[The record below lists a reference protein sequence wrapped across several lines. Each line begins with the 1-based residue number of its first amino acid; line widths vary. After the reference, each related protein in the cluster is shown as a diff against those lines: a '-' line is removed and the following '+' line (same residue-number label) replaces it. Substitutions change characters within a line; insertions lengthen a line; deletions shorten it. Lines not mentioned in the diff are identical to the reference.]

1 MTAVNLLQ
9 TKRVFL
15 QDFFNKNFIL
25 APKRLQVILR
35 FDLISADHQKRI
47 DIETVKM
54 RLQINSDPIVR
65 QNMVGE
71 VAVGG
76 LPAMLCS
83 SASVKRK
90 NVMSLHL
97 LIIFFLFIFFQVA
110 RQSQPAKRKWPNGNT
125 GFGSPFFYY
134 SNHVS
139 TLLYFD
145 NNRRPVSFV
154 PLLSKN
160 GTKVFLKLF
169 FKDFWVYL
177 SLLWLQSRYFYQL
190 RYPARKLFPV
200 QDNEMLLRLI
210 NPDWKTKRGGVWDK

>member
-1 MTAVNLLQ
+1 MTSVNLLQ
-9 TKRVFL
+9 TKRFFL

-35 FDLISADHQKRI
+35 FDLISADHQKRV

-110 RQSQPAKRKWPNGNT
+110 RQSQPAKRKWPSGNT

-177 SLLWLQSRYFYQL
+177 SLLWLQSRFFYQ
-190 RYPARKLFPV
+190 
-200 QDNEMLLRLI
+200 
-210 NPDWKTKRGGVWDK
+210 